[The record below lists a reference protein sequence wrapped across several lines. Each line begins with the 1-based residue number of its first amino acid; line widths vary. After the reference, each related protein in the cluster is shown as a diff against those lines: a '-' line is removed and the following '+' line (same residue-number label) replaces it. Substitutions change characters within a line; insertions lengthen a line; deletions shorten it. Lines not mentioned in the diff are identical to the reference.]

1 MKLEHDDAC
10 WQNVDIISMKCSNLN
25 VVYMN
30 FFYSHTDGRGCR
42 ARCQLDQEQF
52 GVQYLAQGH
61 SDMQLGGVGTRTSDW
76 LLDNA
81 LYLLSYSR
89 PKLWPLTLTCY
100 PGDWGGGVTGCTEW
114 LCYLLCLPLQAGF
127 IFLHL
132 CVCVWV
138 NKMWFGYW
146 LNYCWSKGCAV
157 DEQRERDE
165 DRRNRWHDKARRL
178 GLGTVRRGVG
188 QPSNWRRERRVALP
202 VVLRERKKKDEYRVG
217 GFKQVNLHFVILL
230 STAEAT

>member
-1 MKLEHDDAC
+1 MFKFECGLHELFLFTHW
-10 WQNVDIISMKCSNLN
+10 WQRLPCKVPTGSGAIWGSVSCSRTLWHAARGSRDSNQWLITGQRALPPELQPPQTLTFN
-25 VVYMN
+25 
-30 FFYSHTDGRGCR
+30 TDM
-42 ARCQLDQEQF
+42 L
-52 GVQYLAQGH
+52 
-61 SDMQLGGVGTRTSDW
+61 SWWLGWWCYRMHRVA
-76 LLDNA
+76 LLSA
-81 LYLLSYSR
+81 LY
-89 PKLWPLTLTCY
+89 
-100 PGDWGGGVTGCTEW
+100 
-114 LCYLLCLPLQAGF
+114 QAGF

-165 DRRNRWHDKARRL
+165 DRRNRWHDKAWRL

-217 GFKQVNLHFVILL
+217 GFKQVN
-230 STAEAT
+230 

>member
-10 WQNVDIISMKCSNLN
+10 WQNIDIISMKCSNLN

-132 CVCVWV
+132 CVCVCEWIRCGLATGSIIV
-138 NKMWFGYW
+138 GAKDVQLMNRGREMRTGGTDDMIKRGALDWEQWG
-146 LNYCWSKGCAV
+146 AV
-157 DEQRERDE
+157 
-165 DRRNRWHDKARRL
+165 
-178 GLGTVRRGVG
+178 
-188 QPSNWRRERRVALP
+188 
-202 VVLRERKKKDEYRVG
+202 
-217 GFKQVNLHFVILL
+217 
-230 STAEAT
+230 